1 MLWSLFLQHPL
12 TIWFV
17 FSSMLRTEVDNKC
30 ILLNF
35 KGFRSPHHCSYKLNF
50 YDKSLVIP
58 CPETLPALHALPPQ
72 GLCQCLFFKQGLIV
86 LYINSSINVP
96 MYFVII
102 SILCNNKT
110 VHIGKCFILKVNKI
124 LSSSSRWGG
133 FQYLQH
139 DSGNTNDKYTV

>member
-1 MLWSLFLQHPL
+1 MLWSLLLQHPL
-12 TIWFV
+12 TMWFI
-17 FSSMLRTEVDNKC
+17 FSSMLRTEVNNKC

-35 KGFRSPHHCSYKLNF
+35 KGFQSPHHCSYKPNF

-58 CPETLPALHALPPQ
+58 CPETHPALHALPSQ
-72 GLCQCLFFKQGLIV
+72 GLCQYLFFKQGLLV

-96 MYFVII
+96 MYFVTI
-102 SILCNNKT
+102 SLLCNKT
-110 VHIGKCFILKVNKI
+110 VHIGKCFVLKVNKI

-139 DSGNTNDKYTV
+139 NSGNTNDKYTV